1 MKKLIL
7 ITLLLTSCTNYQT
20 NKENNINN
28 LSISFSDNL
37 SIEEFKI
44 KLEKYSYNNPY
55 PNIDN

>member
-1 MKKLIL
+1 MKKIIL
-7 ITLLLTSCTNYQT
+7 IILLLTSCTNYQT

-28 LSISFSDNL
+28 LSINFSDNL

-44 KLEKYSYNNPY
+44 RLEEYSYNNAY